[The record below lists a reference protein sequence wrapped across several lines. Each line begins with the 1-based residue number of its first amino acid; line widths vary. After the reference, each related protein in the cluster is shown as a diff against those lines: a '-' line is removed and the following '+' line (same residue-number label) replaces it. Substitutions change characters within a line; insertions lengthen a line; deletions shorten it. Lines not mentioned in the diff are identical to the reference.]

1 VVSIPI
7 IVLVPAAFFC
17 LYRALQGPS
26 IADRAIAV
34 DMMGVTFSGITALVA
49 LHYQL
54 GYLLDLS
61 IALAVISFVGVLAL
75 AKYLEGRSLDD

>member
-1 VVSIPI
+1 MIPI
-7 IVLVPAAFFC
+7 IILIPAAFFC

-34 DMMGVTFSGITALVA
+34 DMMGVVFSAITALVA
-49 LHYQL
+49 LQYRL
-54 GYLLDLS
+54 SYLLDLS
-61 IALAVISFVGVLAL
+61 IALAVIAFIGALAL

>member
-1 VVSIPI
+1 MVPI

-34 DMMGVTFSGITALVA
+34 DMMGIVFSAITALVA
-49 LHYQL
+49 LRYRL
-54 GYLLDLS
+54 NYLMDIS
-61 IALAVISFVGVLAL
+61 IALAVISFVGALAL

>member
-1 VVSIPI
+1 MVPI

-26 IADRAIAV
+26 VADRAIAV
-34 DMMGVTFSGITALVA
+34 DMMGVVFSAITALVA
-49 LHYQL
+49 LRYRL
-54 GYLLDLS
+54 SYLLDIS
-61 IALAVISFVGVLAL
+61 IALAVISFIGALAL

>member
-1 VVSIPI
+1 MIPI
-7 IVLVPAAFFC
+7 IILIPAAFFC

-34 DMMGVTFSGITALVA
+34 DMMGVVFSAITALVA
-49 LHYQL
+49 LQYQL
-54 GYLLDLS
+54 SYLLDLS
-61 IALAVISFVGVLAL
+61 IALAVIAFIGALAL

>member
-1 VVSIPI
+1 MIPI
-7 IVLVPAAFFC
+7 IVLIPAALFC

-34 DMMGVTFSGITALVA
+34 DMMGVVFSAITGLVA
-49 LHYQL
+49 LQYRL
-54 GYLLDLS
+54 SYLLDIS
-61 IALAVISFVGVLAL
+61 IALAVISFIGTLAL